1 MIFGLMSMAKKSME
15 KDKQKDV
22 LDSLLY
28 DKAKRDK
35 TEKDI
40 RELHKQMD
48 DVEDV
53 LGIYI
58 DR

>member
-40 RELHKQMD
+40 RELRKQMD